1 MWMADFTYAVYNSI
15 GSIASADNTTYE
27 LSKSCFI

>member
-1 MWMADFTYAVYNSI
+1 MWMAGFICAAYNSI
-15 GSIASADNTTYE
+15 SPITLADNTTYE